1 MLCTPPATAGRGPP
15 DRLARATLAI
25 RTVGERSRAPIIDN
39 AMAIDTHATVLIVE
53 DHPLYRDGLVQMLAR
68 NAPQLRCHGVADAA
82 QALERLRQQGGV
94 DLVLA
99 DHRLPGPVDG
109 LQLLER
115 IGALY
120 PTAGRVLISG
130 ADDARLGA
138 QARER
143 GLMGFLPKSLE
154 PGVWLDALRR
164 ILAGDP
170 WFPSAQQTR
179 SGLTPRQAL
188 ILERVAA
195 GDTNKLIARELGLS
209 ERTIKYHLAAVFERV
224 DATGRAEAVARAA
237 SLGWIGLPAR

>member
-1 MLCTPPATAGRGPP
+1 M
-15 DRLARATLAI
+15 I
-25 RTVGERSRAPIIDN
+25 HS
-39 AMAIDTHATVLIVE
+39 AMAIDTHATVLIVD
-53 DHPLYRDGLVQMLAR
+53 DHPLYRDGMVQMLAR
-68 NAPQLRCHGVADAA
+68 TAAQLRCHGVGDAS
-82 QALERLRQQGGV
+82 QALERLRQLGGV

-99 DHRLPGPVDG
+99 DHRLPGPLDG
-109 LQLLER
+109 LQLLAR
-115 IGALY
+115 VGALY

-130 ADDARLGA
+130 ADDARLA
-138 QARER
+138 ALARQS

-154 PGVWLDALRR
+154 PDVWLDALRR

-209 ERTIKYHLAAVFERV
+209 ERTIKYHLAAVFARV
-224 DATGRAEAVARAA
+224 DANGRAEAVARAA